1 MQAYIINIIH
11 HKNTF
16 VLSLKWFTQGSLK
29 PEHLQNFNQ
38 LLYII
43 KAYGG
48 LCTRAHTHTH
58 MNARPLSQAIRY
70 GSYHKNGKALGMSMI
85 FYVPNSI
92 IRVAFLSRYNAM
104 SCSIGAIQVLRNAFF
119 LKLDPHPTPRNANNI
134 EPYTFVTLFPR
145 KLNTPH

>member
-48 LCTRAHTHTH
+48 VCTRARTHTH
-58 MNARPLSQAIRY
+58 ERETAVTSNTIR
-70 GSYHKNGKALGMSMI
+70 YHKNGKALGMSMI

-92 IRVAFLSRYNAM
+92 IRVTFLSRYNAM

-134 EPYTFVTLFPR
+134 EPYTFVTLFSR